1 MTIIYLDGTPEELAE
16 FHRLVKE
23 DDDSHKKKQLS
34 NLLRTG
40 ASQLLD
46 IVNKKVPHN
55 SYIFFH
61 SNALLVYIS
70 AAIP

>member
-23 DDDSHKKKQLS
+23 DDDSHKEKQLS

-40 ASQLLD
+40 ANQLLD
-46 IVNKKVPHN
+46 IVNKKTPHN
-55 SYIFFH
+55 S
-61 SNALLVYIS
+61 
-70 AAIP
+70 

>member
-23 DDDSHKKKQLS
+23 DDDSHKEPPQLS

-40 ASQLLD
+40 ANQLLD
-46 IVNKKVPHN
+46 IVNKKSPHN
-55 SYIFFH
+55 S
-61 SNALLVYIS
+61 
-70 AAIP
+70 